1 MISKVDALSSNL
13 IFWHV
18 EECSDKIVV
27 NLNISG
33 RRLKRAK
40 FRSNMMFV
48 MT

>member
-27 NLNISG
+27 NL
-33 RRLKRAK
+33 LKFLQIENVYSK
-40 FRSNMMFV
+40 
-48 MT
+48 T